1 MNKQTQKSVYSDHDD
16 VLMLL
21 PWYANGTLVG
31 SDLDKVRNHLKV
43 CLTCR
48 REMASA
54 EFLVAGL
61 QREPVMEIS
70 YKPSFDR
77 LMVQIRREEQAKAAP
92 APKTA
97 RVSGLAHF
105 AGWLSEWMSPKY
117 LVPALATVT
126 MAAVIPF
133 LLRGEGPATDDA
145 QVYQTL
151 AMPGSMAKYSG
162 SDVQLVFSGDASKQE
177 ISRLIA
183 AVQGELVDGPSL
195 KGVYTVRIAHGRDL
209 AEALSR
215 LRQDTKV
222 VFAEPVL
229 GPGFSSDK

>member
-21 PWYANGTLVG
+21 PWYANGTLAG

-48 REMASA
+48 RELASTEYLA
-54 EFLVAGL
+54 VGL

-77 LMVQIRREEQAKAAP
+77 LMAQIRREEQAKAAP
-92 APKTA
+92 APKAA
-97 RVSGLAHF
+97 RASGFARLAD
-105 AGWLSEWMSPKY
+105 WLSDWMAPKY

-133 LLRGEGPATDDA
+133 LLRGEGPAIGDA

-151 AMPGSMAKYSG
+151 AMPGSMAKYAG
-162 SDVQLVFSGDASKQE
+162 SDVQLVFSDDASKQE

-183 AVQGELVDGPSL
+183 SVQGELVDGPSP
-195 KGVYTVRIAHGRDL
+195 KGVFTVRIAQGRDL
-209 AEALSR
+209 SEALAR
-215 LRQDTKV
+215 LRQDAKV